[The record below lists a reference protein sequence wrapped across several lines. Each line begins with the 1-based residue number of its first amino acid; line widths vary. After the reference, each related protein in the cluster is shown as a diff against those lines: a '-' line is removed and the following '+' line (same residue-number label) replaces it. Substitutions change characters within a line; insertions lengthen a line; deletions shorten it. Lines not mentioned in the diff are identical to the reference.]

1 MKTLTLIF
9 TFALTACVTTTSPD
23 GTKTT
28 QPDLVTINALAAL
41 AVDVAADRLH
51 ISPDSAR
58 AIKAAAADLAGVA
71 AQSQANV
78 GKTPTASNVAQ
89 GAAIPAVG
97 QAVQAQLPAGP
108 IDQKLVNTIFAAAA
122 ATKDVQ

>member
-1 MKTLTLIF
+1 MKSITILFSLVLTGCI
-9 TFALTACVTTTSPD
+9 TTTAPD

-28 QPDLVTINALAAL
+28 KPDLVTINALAAL

-89 GAAIPAVG
+89 GAAITAVG
-97 QAVQAQLPAGP
+97 QAVQTQLPAGP
-108 IDQKLVNTIFAAAA
+108 IDQKLVNTLFAAAA
-122 ATKDVQ
+122 ATKDVK